1 MERQE
6 LKIIARISEE
16 IEMMNNDFMRGVLE
30 SHDNIIAMNVM
41 INAAT
46 SMLAKAL
53 ILCHPETRGHVEYV
67 CLKIVDA
74 KVAEGHAAVE
84 SLMAIGK
91 AMGKD

>member
-1 MERQE
+1 MENDEIR
-6 LKIIARISEE
+6 LIAEISDQLETR
-16 IEMMNNDFMRGVLE
+16 NNEFMKDVLE
-30 SHDNIIAMNVM
+30 AHDNTIAMNVL
-41 INAAT
+41 INTAT

-53 ILCHPETRGHVEYV
+53 ILCHPESRAHVQYV
-67 CLKIVDA
+67 AMQIIDA

>member
-1 MERQE
+1 MER
-6 LKIIARISEE
+6 EE
-16 IEMMNNDFMRGVLE
+16 IRIIGDLSEKVEVMNNDFMRKVLE
-30 SHDNIIAMNVM
+30 DHDNIIAMNVM

-53 ILCHPETRGHVEYV
+53 ILCHPDNRGHIEHVA
-67 CLKIVDA
+67 LKIVDA

>member
-1 MERQE
+1 MENDEIR
-6 LKIIARISEE
+6 LIAEISDQLETR
-16 IEMMNNDFMRGVLE
+16 NNEFMKDVLE
-30 SHDNIIAMNVM
+30 AHDNTIAMNVL
-41 INAAT
+41 INTAT

-53 ILCHPETRGHVEYV
+53 ILCHPETRGHVEHV